1 VDDRT
6 RHLEREVVVPVGGPP
21 LAGSIGSMF
30 VLLFLLFVVAPLV
43 ELYVLVQVAHLIG
56 LLPALGLLV
65 VLSLFGAWLVKREGV
80 AVLRRLRSSISS
92 GEMPTN
98 SLVDGGLIVI
108 AGALCIVPGFVS
120 DGIGLLLLIP
130 PVRAV
135 VRRRLIARW
144 SIRGTSR
151 ITRRFGSGGAVIDVE
166 YLGDITPNRTGTT
179 RPIAELDPGT
189 DR

>member
-1 VDDRT
+1 
-6 RHLEREVVVPVGGPP
+6 
-21 LAGSIGSMF
+21 MF
-30 VLLFLLFVVAPLV
+30 VVLFLLFVVAPLV

-80 AVLRRLRSSISS
+80 AVLRRLRSSLAS
-92 GEMPTN
+92 GGMPTD

-120 DGIGLLLLIP
+120 DCIGLLLLVP
-130 PVRAV
+130 PVRTV

-144 SIRGTSR
+144 SSRGMSR
-151 ITRRFGSGGAVIDVE
+151 LTRRFGGGGSIIEVE
-166 YLGDITPNRTGTT
+166 YLGDVTPNRGRGTGAL
-179 RPIAELDPGT
+179 PELESGLDP
-189 DR
+189 

>member
-1 VDDRT
+1 
-6 RHLEREVVVPVGGPP
+6 
-21 LAGSIGSMF
+21 MF
-30 VLLFLLFVVAPLV
+30 VVLFLLFVVAPLV

-56 LLPALGLLV
+56 LLPALALLV
-65 VLSLFGAWLVKREGV
+65 LLSLFGAWLVKREGV
-80 AVLRRLRSSISS
+80 AVLRRLRNSLAT

-120 DGIGLLLLIP
+120 DCIGLLLLVP
-130 PVRAV
+130 PVRTP

-144 SIRGTSR
+144 SLRSTSR
-151 ITRRFGSGGAVIDVE
+151 PTRRSGGGSIIEVE
-166 YLGDITPNRTGTT
+166 YLGDVTPDRGATS

-189 DR
+189 DP